1 MSENPAGTLSQR
13 ARHSNTRRTKSPSVE
28 ASHPGAHTPE
38 LGGQVTVTHVRLNG
52 PLHYASVNTPDPH
65 CKGFW
70 VVRQISVCILHSLGL
85 GGLTLFMVQENLLH
99 SSKVFER
106 HFLCFPNSFS
116 LIKVMVK
123 LWNILA
129 ILITFKFKYICKCNL
144 AYSCDQSWISAS
156 LLQSSESHDL
166 QKS

>member
-28 ASHPGAHTPE
+28 ASRPGTHSRAGRTGHCDTCPTEWATSLCFSQHTWPALQRI
-38 LGGQVTVTHVRLNG
+38 LGSATDFC
-52 PLHYASVNTPDPH
+52 LHFTQSKSGWFDTIYGARESATYY
-65 CKGFW
+65 
-70 VVRQISVCILHSLGL
+70 
-85 GGLTLFMVQENLLH
+85 

-106 HFLCFPNSFS
+106 HFVCFPNSVS

-129 ILITFKFKYICKCNL
+129 ILITVSYLNIFVNVI
-144 AYSCDQSWISAS
+144 
-156 LLQSSESHDL
+156 
-166 QKS
+166 